1 MYSKHLRFLLKIK
14 GYCFPAVLYVVIILL
29 FLIVHAY
36 VYNCLLLILL
46 FIDEKTL
53 VEYPQIKDGTRLNL
67 VVKQQPPIIETE
79 ELEEMI
85 TKHVREH
92 YSTEDTVKVLK
103 EFMKEFDRS
112 ITQFSLDDYERMAK
126 SLLTNDEQQKSQ

>member
-1 MYSKHLRFLLKIK
+1 MYFYVCNFFLYK
-14 GYCFPAVLYVVIILL
+14 Y
-29 FLIVHAY
+29 
-36 VYNCLLLILL
+36 

-53 VEYPQIKDGTRLNL
+53 VDYPQIKDGTRLNL
-67 VVKQQPPIIETE
+67 VVKQQSIIKTD

-85 TKHVREH
+85 TKHVQEH
-92 YSTEDTVKVLK
+92 YSSEDTVKVLK

-126 SLLTNDEQQKSQ
+126 SLLTNDEQQKSQQ

>member
-1 MYSKHLRFLLKIK
+1 MY
-14 GYCFPAVLYVVIILL
+14 V
-29 FLIVHAY
+29 
-36 VYNCLLLILL
+36 LLLLLLL

-53 VEYPQIKDGTRLNL
+53 TEYPQIKEGTRLNL
-67 VVKQQPPIIETE
+67 VVKQQPPIIKTE

-112 ITQFSLDDYERMAK
+112 IKQFSLDDYERMAK

>member
-1 MYSKHLRFLLKIK
+1 MTVAELKT
-14 GYCFPAVLYVVIILL
+14 
-29 FLIVHAY
+29 HAY
-36 VYNCLLLILL
+36 EVFKIPVKDQRLLLTGRPLC
-46 FIDEKTL
+46 DEKSL
-53 VEYPQIKDGTRLNL
+53 IEYPQIKNGTRLNL
-67 VVKQQPPIIETE
+67 VVKQQPVIKTE
-79 ELEEMI
+79 ELEEMV

-126 SLLTNDEQQKSQ
+126 SLLSNDEQQTSQ

>member
-1 MYSKHLRFLLKIK
+1 MYKYF
-14 GYCFPAVLYVVIILL
+14 Y
-29 FLIVHAY
+29 
-36 VYNCLLLILL
+36 LL

-53 VEYPQIKDGTRLNL
+53 VDYPQIKDGTRLNL
-67 VVKQQPPIIETE
+67 VVKQQTLIKTDD
-79 ELEEMI
+79 LEEMI
-85 TKHVREH
+85 TKHIQQH

>member
-1 MYSKHLRFLLKIK
+1 MN
-14 GYCFPAVLYVVIILL
+14 
-29 FLIVHAY
+29 LI
-36 VYNCLLLILL
+36 
-46 FIDEKTL
+46 
-53 VEYPQIKDGTRLNL
+53 
-67 VVKQQPPIIETE
+67 VKQQPILKTD

-85 TKHVREH
+85 TKHVRQH
-92 YSTEDTVKVLK
+92 YSTEDTVKVLN

>member
-1 MYSKHLRFLLKIK
+1 M
-14 GYCFPAVLYVVIILL
+14 
-29 FLIVHAY
+29 
-36 VYNCLLLILL
+36 

-67 VVKQQPPIIETE
+67 VVKQQPPIIKTE